1 MISGF
6 LRAVPVDVKRL
17 WRSEGGGGNAGF
29 WRANERIRVVL
40 IVGKPF
46 DVNVHK
52 VASQAIS
59 MEASLEEIERCWD
72 YDYEN

>member
-6 LRAVPVDVKRL
+6 LRAVAVDVKRL
-17 WRSEGGGGNAGF
+17 WRSEGGGCGNASF

-52 VASQAIS
+52 VALKNDFYGGFS
-59 MEASLEEIERCWD
+59 
-72 YDYEN
+72 